1 LGFTV
6 DPLTMEIV
14 SEKER
19 DDAGA
24 SVPRPKASPP
34 GSDERHLARGTEP
47 NPTCDPRHDLA
58 ALEASFDRVLAGLE
72 MHFQPIVHAHDRSR
86 FGYEALLRSHDRSLP
101 HPGAILDAAERLE
114 RVPTLGR
121 AVRADVAKVFTP
133 VPERGIAFLNLHLL
147 DLFDKQL
154 SSPFAPL
161 TKIAHRV
168 VLEITERTSLDGEH
182 DIPYRVAE
190 LRERG
195 FRIAI
200 DDLGGGHA
208 RMATFTPLD
217 TDFVK
222 LDMSLVRDID
232 KHPVKQR
239 LVRSVNDLC
248 RESGAKIIGEGVE
261 TEAEARVLV
270 DLGCDLLQGY
280 LIARPAPPF
289 SDPL

>member
-1 LGFTV
+1 
-6 DPLTMEIV
+6 MESV
-14 SEKER
+14 SEER
-19 DDAGA
+19 QDGGEAKAPRAKGA
-24 SVPRPKASPP
+24 LP
-34 GSDERHLARGTEP
+34 DERHLARGTEP
-47 NPTCDPRHDLA
+47 NPTVDPRHDLA
-58 ALEASFDRVLAGLE
+58 ELEATFERCLLGLQ

-86 FGYEALLRSHDRSLP
+86 FGYEALLRSHDRTLP

-121 AVRADVAKVFTP
+121 AVRADVAKVFAAEP
-133 VPERGIAFLNLHLL
+133 SERGIVFLNLHLL
-147 DLFDKQL
+147 DLFDRQL

-195 FRIAI
+195 FRVAI

-239 LVRSVNDLC
+239 LVRAVNDLC
-248 RESGAKIIGEGVE
+248 RESGTKIIGEGVE

-289 SDPL
+289 VDPL